1 MAVEFTCSHCGWT
14 ARLDSQYAGQS
25 GRCPD
30 CQSAILIPGM
40 ASDAT
45 ALALGADDC
54 SSKEIRPRLALVL
67 ATSVVCTI
75 LTELVTLW
83 LRFGLGATAAEFN
96 RTAPL
101 VLQVHHMFWSIPL
114 LLLAAISGQRPRTN
128 DLFRGI
134 AAGLVASDLLHHF
147 VVLPLTVGNTGW
159 HWP

>member
-1 MAVEFTCSHCGWT
+1 
-14 ARLDSQYAGQS
+14 
-25 GRCPD
+25 
-30 CQSAILIPGM
+30 M

-45 ALALGADDC
+45 MPAPAAEVG
-54 SSKEIRPRLALVL
+54 SPKGFRPRMSLVL
-67 ATSVVCTI
+67 AAGVVCTI

-101 VLQVHHMFWSIPL
+101 VLQMHHMFWSIPL
-114 LLLAAISGQRPRTN
+114 LAAAAFFRGKPGTSSA
-128 DLFRGI
+128 LRGI
-134 AAGLVASDLLHHF
+134 AAGFVASDLLHHF